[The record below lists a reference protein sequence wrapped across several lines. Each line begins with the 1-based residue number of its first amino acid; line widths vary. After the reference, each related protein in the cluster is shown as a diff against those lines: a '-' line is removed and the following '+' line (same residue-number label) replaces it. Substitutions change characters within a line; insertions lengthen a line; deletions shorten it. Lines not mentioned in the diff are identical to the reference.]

1 MDICIQIMVLTSCN
15 LIVITVS
22 TLGGFHVYN
31 SKLQKATKKKKEE
44 KSMECWKKG
53 YDFVGKTG
61 NSYKNLYPHRNKV
74 R

>member
-1 MDICIQIMVLTSCN
+1 MYTTANCKKQP
-15 LIVITVS
+15 
-22 TLGGFHVYN
+22 
-31 SKLQKATKKKKEE
+31 KKKKEE